1 MTTETKKPLSLTEV
15 KAAIKANLGTP
26 QNNANAAKALA
37 GTTFYAENLKGEFV
51 LGTILPELSSKGKVQ
66 AVLAC
71 CHEEDGVPCTNT
83 HTREQSDWHQS
94 MRCAVH
100 AQAKKA
106 KLTEAEKE
114 ANKVAKAKAIIA
126 QFEAKQAATQAE

>member
-83 HTREQSDWHQS
+83 HTRSVASSVGRDMRESCSRTFARTDSRSSSWASRSHVS
-94 MRCAVH
+94 M
-100 AQAKKA
+100 
-106 KLTEAEKE
+106 
-114 ANKVAKAKAIIA
+114 
-126 QFEAKQAATQAE
+126 